1 MEKAL
6 IFGAHSPR
14 NLLKRKMTLD
24 ASVLARKFG
33 IELEYVA
40 ISELIEQYDEIGDR
54 RVGQLGTVQEA
65 ADELVGG
72 ALPRDLSEAPPRT
85 EVENAVR
92 LYLAMSE
99 IIEQRSA
106 AAAAIVCAPFIQ
118 SPEHPTPCIALG
130 LLQDRGIPAACQGDL
145 EALVTMMVLHKI
157 AGKPSYMGN
166 VFRDNRTVVLSHCVM
181 ARKLLGLDDPDPN
194 TAGIDSTE
202 LPGYIVANKENELSG
217 HSRAVAAEL
226 LAVFADS
233 LQGRVASVVPK
244 NGLKLKGNMAAAT
257 LQVGAAP
264 SAKVSAVLEFP
275 GQQKPISRLA
285 LMPEATRH
293 IVLGIVPF
301 GKGDK

>member
-181 ARKLLGLDDPDPN
+181 ARKLLGYNAKALPYYLCDYHGKKAGLTIRADVPKGRVVTLCRFTMNLKSLVAGRGKVVDSYETEDSCRNAVCIEIEDIDTLMKLRLDHQYHFVFATGDHIEALRKLTDK
-194 TAGIDSTE
+194 AGIE
-202 LPGYIVANKENELSG
+202 LI
-217 HSRAVAAEL
+217 
-226 LAVFADS
+226 
-233 LQGRVASVVPK
+233 SV
-244 NGLKLKGNMAAAT
+244 
-257 LQVGAAP
+257 
-264 SAKVSAVLEFP
+264 
-275 GQQKPISRLA
+275 
-285 LMPEATRH
+285 
-293 IVLGIVPF
+293 
-301 GKGDK
+301 